1 MLCPMKNGNQKTGQL
16 LDSAVDLMF
25 EIHLMR
31 GDCCLAAR
39 SISAK
44 TPIDEA
50 AIEECARLEE
60 SLAKVYRNLQST
72 LKAIQNSRGKPRKRA
87 SE

>member
-1 MLCPMKNGNQKTGQL
+1 MLCPMKNGNQKSSQL

-31 GDCCLAAR
+31 GDCCTAAR

-50 AIEECARLEE
+50 AIEECALLEE
-60 SLAKVYRNLQST
+60 SLATVYQNLQRT
-72 LKAIQNSRGKPRKRA
+72 LKAIQHSRRKPRRRA
-87 SE
+87 E